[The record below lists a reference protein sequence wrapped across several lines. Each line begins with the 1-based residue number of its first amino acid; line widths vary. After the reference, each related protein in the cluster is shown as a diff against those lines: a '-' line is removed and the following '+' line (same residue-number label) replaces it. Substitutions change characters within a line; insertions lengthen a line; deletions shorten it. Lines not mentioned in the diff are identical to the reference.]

1 VPVLA
6 RTIPRQDTQPRGQHG
21 DRAVHRC
28 YATTVPELGLRCNFV
43 AVSGRSGKSDKTARR
58 RLGSQPR
65 APGLHSS
72 RQTDPGHTTII
83 DRIGELDAKALHI
96 LAVVFAMLVR
106 MPRRG

>member
-1 VPVLA
+1 VA
-6 RTIPRQDTQPRGQHG
+6 SMAIEQCSD
-21 DRAVHRC
+21 
-28 YATTVPELGLRCNFV
+28 ATRRPCRNSAYGGNFV